1 MVLTATAV
9 TLPGERPWQEARL
22 LTVTIDYVEGEPMT
36 NPSAFLA
43 VLDAAL
49 PPERRQHGAVT
60 RSTDTIAD
68 SSGGIGLPWRAEG
81 LLARLERRG
90 DIRAA
95 ERHAGD
101 EFHRLFHLAHLD
113 PLQAAS
119 LTRGERTQPVTPFG
133 GDRARHRIAA
143 AIDALGGH
151 GSPCGS
157 IAWHVLG
164 CELSLRQW
172 ALREGWSGRPV
183 SPHVAKGAL
192 VATLGVLAHHFGLR
206 AERA

>member
-1 MVLTATAV
+1 MS
-9 TLPGERPWQEARL
+9 
-22 LTVTIDYVEGEPMT
+22 
-36 NPSAFLA
+36 NPSAYLHALSA
-43 VLDAAL
+43 VL
-49 PPERRQHGAVT
+49 PERAQHDRIA
-60 RSTDTIAD
+60 RATDTIAD
-68 SSGGIGLPWRAEG
+68 SDGGIGLPWRADG

-157 IAWHVLG
+157 CAWFVLG
-164 CELSLRQW
+164 CELSLHQW
-172 ALREGWSGRPV
+172 AQREGWGNRPIR
-183 SPHVAKGAL
+183 HEVAKGTL
-192 VATLGVLAHHFGLR
+192 LGTLGVLARHFGV
-206 AERA
+206 